1 MESSLERYSDP
12 AGHRKRLRA
21 RFMKAGRP
29 ALADYELLELLLTY
43 VLPRVNIKPIAKA
56 LLHRFGSI
64 LDVFQQP
71 NERLIEIKGVGQTTL
86 TFIRVVQACL
96 SRCME
101 MGVEQQK
108 SISGPEDIFAFVR
121 MHLGSRPNES
131 IYALYLNEARQI
143 VYHIEVATGTV
154 NRVPFYPREVL
165 KPALIHNATGII
177 IIHNHPEGQPVPSE
191 HDLELTKILED
202 VAAPLGVKLIDH
214 MVVTRKQ
221 AYSLKTG
228 KLL

>member
-1 MESSLERYSDP
+1 
-12 AGHRKRLRA
+12 
-21 RFMKAGRP
+21 MKAARP

-43 VLPRVNIKPIAKA
+43 VIPRVNTKPIAKA
-56 LLHRFGSI
+56 LLHKFGSI
-64 LDVFQQP
+64 LDVLQQP
-71 NERLIEIKGVGQTTL
+71 NERLIEIKGVGQNTV
-86 TFIRVVQACL
+86 TFIRLVHACL

-101 MGVEQQK
+101 TGLEQQR

-121 MHLGSRPNES
+121 MNLGSSPNES
-131 IYALYLNEARQI
+131 IYALYLNEARRI
-143 VYHIEVATGTV
+143 IYHGEVAAGTI

-165 KPALIHNATGII
+165 KPALVHNATGII

-191 HDLELTKILED
+191 NDLDLTRMLEE
-202 VAAPLGVKLIDH
+202 VAAPLGLKLIDH
-214 MVVTRKQ
+214 MIVTRKQ